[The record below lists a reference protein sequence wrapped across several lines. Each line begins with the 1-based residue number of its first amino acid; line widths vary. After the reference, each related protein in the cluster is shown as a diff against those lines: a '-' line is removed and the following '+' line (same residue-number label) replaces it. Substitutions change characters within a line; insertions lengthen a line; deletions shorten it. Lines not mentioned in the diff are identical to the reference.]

1 MDAIIPWLYIGK
13 YRDTLNGALLSMHKI
28 GAILEL
34 AEPVTY
40 PTLFTLYLPVED
52 GEPLPQHLLRQGV
65 DFILAAKRQEP
76 RVLVACG
83 AGISRSVAFAVAA
96 LKEAEGLSLLE
107 ALRLIH
113 IHHSEALPHP
123 ALWGSLCEY
132 YQEDV
137 PLHEMLGALHN
148 E

>member
-1 MDAIIPWLYIGK
+1 MDAIRHWLYIGK
-13 YRDTLNGALLSMHKI
+13 YRDTLNPNLLSMHKI
-28 GAILEL
+28 GAILEM
-34 AEPVTY
+34 AEPVAY
-40 PTLFTLYLPVED
+40 PTIATLYLPVED
-52 GEPLPQHLLRQGV
+52 GVPLPQHFLRQGI
-65 DFILAAKRQEP
+65 DFILTAKGQER

-113 IHHSEALPHP
+113 THHAEALPHP
-123 ALWGSLCEY
+123 ALWESLCDY
-132 YQEDV
+132 YREDIS
-137 PLHEMLGALHN
+137 LHEMLGALRD

>member
-1 MDAIIPWLYIGK
+1 MDAINFWLYIGK
-13 YRDTLNGALLSMHKI
+13 YRDTLNSNLLSMHQI
-28 GAILEL
+28 GAILEM

-40 PTLFTLYLPVED
+40 PTIATLYLPVED
-52 GEPLPQHLLRQGV
+52 GVPLPQHFLRKGV
-65 DFILAAKRQEP
+65 DFILTAKRQEQK
-76 RVLVACG
+76 VLVACG

-107 ALRLIH
+107 ALRLVH
-113 IHHSEALPHP
+113 THHAEALPHP
-123 ALWGSLCEY
+123 ALWKSLCDY

-137 PLHEMLGALHN
+137 PLHEMLGTLRD